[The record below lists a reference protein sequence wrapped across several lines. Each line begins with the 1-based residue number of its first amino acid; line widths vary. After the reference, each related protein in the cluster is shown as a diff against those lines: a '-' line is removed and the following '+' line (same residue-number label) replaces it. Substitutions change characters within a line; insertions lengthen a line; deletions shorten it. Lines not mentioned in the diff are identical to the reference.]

1 MDERCITRYPSQSL
15 EQPRTFDD
23 LNNTCDTFLNFK
35 EGDKYK
41 AGDEIVKIAI
51 LDTGFDR
58 AHDDMAKPRAVSFKD
73 GKPVPATTGEGIQV
87 DRIIKW
93 KDFCREGNS
102 SDLNTMEDLDGHG
115 TQVAGIVLRLAPRS
129 QLLIARVCH
138 GNVNHGLV
146 RTDKEWLNEEDK
158 AYVVNPRLSTII
170 QVKRGF
176 HVITK

>member
-1 MDERCITRYPSQSL
+1 MCHPSQSL
-15 EQPRTFDD
+15 KQPRTFDG
-23 LNNTCDTFLNFK
+23 LNDTCDTFLNFK
-35 EGDKYK
+35 EGDKYT

-58 AHDDMAKPRAVSFKD
+58 AHDDMEKPRAVSFED
-73 GKPVPATTGEGIQV
+73 GKPVPATGEGIQK
-87 DRIIKW
+87 DRIVKW
-93 KDFCREGNS
+93 KDFCGEDNS
-102 SDLNTMEDLDGHG
+102 SDLNMMEDLDGHG

-146 RTDKEWLNEEDK
+146 RTDQSKEWLNEQDK
-158 AYVVNPRLSTII
+158 AYVVRPRPSTII

-176 HVITK
+176 HVVTN